1 MLSIK
6 IEFLFFQVTKPKI
19 PEIIRRNYETM
30 EQEKTQ

>member
-1 MLSIK
+1 MQNI
-6 IEFLFFQVTKPKI
+6 IFDFLVTKPKI